1 MSLEVIIGNNQEATE
16 IPESWLTALESVA
29 HEAARLALENAA
41 EEDSPLFHLATLEI
55 AIVDDATSD
64 QVHRDFMDI
73 EGPTDVIT
81 FHHGE
86 IVIGA
91 EVAERQAAEYDEP
104 LAREILRYMVHG
116 LLHLAGH
123 EDEVAAERATMEAV
137 QETIVARLWTRDL
150 RERLNPDF
158 LK

>member
-1 MSLEVIIGNNQEATE
+1 MSLEVIIGNNQEVTE
-16 IPESWLTALESVA
+16 IPESWLIALESVA
-29 HEAARLALENAA
+29 REATLLALENAA
-41 EEDSPLFHLATLEI
+41 QDDCPLCHLATLEV

-73 EGPTDVIT
+73 EGATDVIT

-91 EVAERQAAEYDEP
+91 QVAERQAAEYDEP
-104 LAREILRYMVHG
+104 LAREILRYFVHG

-123 EDEVAAERATMEAV
+123 EDEDPVERVAMETV
-137 QETIVARLWTRDL
+137 QEQIVTRLWL
-150 RERLNPDF
+150 SSHCERLRA
-158 LK
+158 